1 MEKLQRTINTEFKD
15 LSTSIGSDIRLLKT
29 AIDTSSVDIKD
40 IKDSIDKSDAAIELL
55 REASYK
61 TASNLLALK
70 ESAEKELNNLNERI
84 YEVNNRVNSLS
95 KWSVLINDKLKN
107 EYVQLSTFENK
118 TKSQDKIA
126 DYLMWAV
133 IIEAFVILGLIF
145 YLCITKV
152 I

>member
-1 MEKLQRTINTEFKD
+1 MEKLQNTINSELKD
-15 LSTSIGSDIRLLKT
+15 LSESIGI
-29 AIDTSSVDIKD
+29 DIKD
-40 IKDSIDKSDAAIELL
+40 IKDSIDKSDAAIELI

-95 KWSVLINDKLKN
+95 NWSVLINTKLEN
-107 EYVQLSTFENK
+107 EYVKLSTFQDK

>member
-1 MEKLQRTINTEFKD
+1 MEKLQNTINSELKD
-15 LSTSIGSDIRLLKT
+15 LSESIGI
-29 AIDTSSVDIKD
+29 DIKD
-40 IKDSIDKSDAAIELL
+40 LKDSIDKSDTAIELI

-95 KWSVLINDKLKN
+95 NWSVLINNKLEN
-107 EYVQLSTFENK
+107 EYVQLSTFKDK

-133 IIEAFVILGLIF
+133 IIEAFVILGLII

>member
-1 MEKLQRTINTEFKD
+1 MEKLQNTINSELKD
-15 LSTSIGSDIRLLKT
+15 LSESIGI
-29 AIDTSSVDIKD
+29 DIKD
-40 IKDSIDKSDAAIELL
+40 LKGSIDKSDAAIELI

-84 YEVNNRVNSLS
+84 YEVNNRVNSLTN
-95 KWSVLINDKLKN
+95 WSVLINNKLEN
-107 EYVQLSTFENK
+107 EYVKLSTFQDK
-118 TKSQDKIA
+118 TKSQDKIS

-133 IIEAFVILGLIF
+133 ITEAFVILGLIF
-145 YLCITKV
+145 YLCLTKV

>member
-1 MEKLQRTINTEFKD
+1 MEKLQRTINTEFSD
-15 LSTSIGSDIRLLKT
+15 LTTSIGNDIRLLKS
-29 AIDTSSVDIKD
+29 AVDESSVDIKEF
-40 IKDSIDKSDAAIELL
+40 KDSIDKSDAAIELI

-95 KWSVLINDKLKN
+95 KWSVLINNKLEN
-107 EYVQLSTFENK
+107 EYVKLSTFQDK

-133 IIEAFVILGLIF
+133 ITEAFVILGLIF
-145 YLCITKV
+145 YLCLTKV

>member
-1 MEKLQRTINTEFKD
+1 MEKLQNTINNELKD
-15 LSTSIGSDIRLLKT
+15 LSESIGTDIKELKDVIDNHETNIRL
-29 AIDTSSVDIKD
+29 
-40 IKDSIDKSDAAIELL
+40 
-55 REASYK
+55 
-61 TASNLLALK
+61 LK

-95 KWSVLINDKLKN
+95 KWSVLINNKLEN
-107 EYVQLSTFENK
+107 EYVKLSTFIDK

-133 IIEAFVILGLIF
+133 ITEAFVILGLIF
-145 YLCITKV
+145 YLCVTKV

>member
-1 MEKLQRTINTEFKD
+1 MEKLQRTINTEFSD
-15 LSTSIGSDIRLLKT
+15 LTTSIGSDIRLLK
-29 AIDTSSVDIKD
+29 
-40 IKDSIDKSDAAIELL
+40 DSLDKSNVSIGSLKEAVYNNENNITAL
-55 REASYK
+55 R
-61 TASNLLALK
+61 
-70 ESAEKELNNLNERI
+70 ESAETELNNLNEKI
-84 YEVNNRVNSLS
+84 HEVNERVESLGR
-95 KWSVLINDKLKN
+95 WSILIDDKLAN
-107 EYVQLSTFENK
+107 EYVLLSQFKNK

>member
-1 MEKLQRTINTEFKD
+1 MEKIQKTINNELKD
-15 LSTSIGSDIRLLKT
+15 LSTTFGSDIRSLKN
-29 AIDTSSVDIKD
+29 AVDESNI
-40 IKDSIDKSDAAIELL
+40 SINSLKEELYNNKNGIIE
-55 REASYK
+55 
-61 TASNLLALK
+61 LK
-70 ESAEKELNNLNERI
+70 ESAERELNNLNERI
-84 YEVNNRVNSLS
+84 YEVNSTVNSLNR
-95 KWSVLINDKLKN
+95 WSVLINDKLKN

-133 IIEAFVILGLIF
+133 ITEAFVILGLIF